1 MYARGNRGATP
12 HGRGASRG
20 GLRPQPPRAPPT
32 PPLDNNDLLPIPTP
46 KAPLPR
52 MAANPQKRIAKFP
65 DLCLEAQT
73 YQKYIALGL
82 DWTLHKDLNVPICCH
97 KWGCRICTAY
107 IDHLQEARR
116 EDGVR
121 PLCTTKPLPLPVVE
135 LSDSEPA
142 HKKPSNAQKP
152 TKKPSNVQ
160 KRSKDRDSDSDD
172 DSADGSEEEEE
183 NQSDEEEDDIPP
195 LGDSQMDIL
204 FRLQDARGATRIA
217 GWIDT
222 EQQTAH
228 EQGAFTV
235 GTGAVREREH
245 TRREL
250 AQLAVEIEQQPSS
263 SKKHSYNEL
272 VSTSRKVNLQQH
284 PSQSTPPS
292 GSNPPPQQ
300 RPTQNT
306 SASDSNPP
314 PQQRPAQNAS
324 ASGTSSSQQPNS
336 GQNTPPSGSNP
347 PPQQRPAQNTSTSDS
362 NPRPQQPSGSNSSS
376 DSNPRPQQRPVQNAS
391 ASGSNSSHQP
401 NSGQNTP
408 PSDSNPPPH
417 SGGPQGPP
425 SAAAKGKRKERDDA
439 GDKASEPKSQRRRTD
454 KAPKKSRKKNWAI
467 PRNAVPAAA
476 VGLQKAVNLHCR
488 ILMGLLSQS
497 VAPIRLSTEAMAPFN
512 SRFAS
517 VEDVDAQMTDILAA
531 AIEPSAAVGEQV
543 KEFLRTARGTATQT
557 GSDAAAVGVDHL
569 SAMFNAVAN
578 AGLHTFTPDVFG
590 NPESMYN
597 LIYEQVAVHSFR
609 AVASNFGYSAIYRVN
624 LNMVLDDHLVHRFYR
639 SFVYGHMKLQA
650 GREERRPGQLGT
662 KMIRAVQ
669 VQEDCFMNPSVT
681 RLVAENE
688 CHSDDEEI
696 ADATGYIVH
705 EKPGRDG
712 AVNAFC
718 KRHRTRNRGFP
729 PSDLSYALPT
739 NIPIDYFSP
748 DFFNKLSVR
757 ARTSYMDNG
766 IALPTEQYCRTWKDI
781 AMWKG
786 LSTADFMAQYGAA
799 KLDLYNLPTD

>member
-1 MYARGNRGATP
+1 MASAGDVDHDMPDTDRPSSYFSFAFAHTP
-12 HGRGASRG
+12 IFDWGTPS
-20 GLRPQPPRAPPT
+20 PSKPIPPPRPHLTPLGRPPT
-32 PPLDNNDLLPIPTP
+32 T
-46 KAPLPR
+46 
-52 MAANPQKRIAKFP
+52 
-65 DLCLEAQT
+65 
-73 YQKYIALGL
+73 
-82 DWTLHKDLNVPICCH
+82 
-97 KWGCRICTAY
+97 
-107 IDHLQEARR
+107 
-116 EDGVR
+116 EDIRPHTTTEGVR
-121 PLCTTKPLPLPVVE
+121 LRTKL
-135 LSDSEPA
+135 
-142 HKKPSNAQKP
+142 H
-152 TKKPSNVQ
+152 
-160 KRSKDRDSDSDD
+160 
-172 DSADGSEEEEE
+172 
-183 NQSDEEEDDIPP
+183 
-195 LGDSQMDIL
+195 GDQ
-204 FRLQDARGATRIA
+204 
-217 GWIDT
+217 
-222 EQQTAH
+222 
-228 EQGAFTV
+228 V
-235 GTGAVREREH
+235 P
-245 TRREL
+245 RR
-250 AQLAVEIEQQPSS
+250 
-263 SKKHSYNEL
+263 
-272 VSTSRKVNLQQH
+272 RKVNLQQH

-300 RPTQNT
+300 RPTQNA

-314 PQQRPAQNAS
+314 PPQRPAQNAS
-324 ASGTSSSQQPNS
+324 TSDSNSSSDSNPPLQQHPAQNASALGTSSSQQPNS

-347 PPQQRPAQNTSTSDS
+347 PPQQRPTQNASTSDS
-362 NPRPQQPSGSNSSS
+362 NPRPQQRPAQNASASGSNSSS
-376 DSNPRPQQRPVQNAS
+376 DSNPRPKQHPTQNAS

-417 SGGPQGPP
+417 SGGPQGQP
-425 SAAAKGKRKERDDA
+425 STTTKGKRKERDDA
-439 GDKASEPKSQRRRTD
+439 GDEASEPKSQRRRTD
-454 KAPKKSRKKNWAI
+454 KAPKKSGKKNWAI
-467 PRNAVPAAA
+467 PRNAVLAAA
-476 VGLQKAVNLHCR
+476 VGLQVWYSGSHFACALLTDTLVQKAVNLHCR

-497 VAPIRLSTEAMAPFN
+497 AAPIRLSTEAMAPFN
-512 SRFAS
+512 LRFAS
-517 VEDVDAQMTDILAA
+517 IEDMDAQMTDILAA

-597 LIYEQVAVHSFR
+597 LIHEHVAIHSFR

-650 GREERRPGQLGT
+650 GREERRPGQLGVNTIYNNIYRRREET

-669 VQEDCFMNPSVT
+669 VQEECFMNPSVT

-688 CHSDDEEI
+688 CHSDDEET
-696 ADATGYIVH
+696 ADATRYIVH

-712 AVNAFC
+712 TVNAFLQVLTTRRETTMRQ
-718 KRHRTRNRGFP
+718 KTRKGAWRHRTRNRGFP

-739 NIPIDYFSP
+739 NVPIDYFFP
-748 DFFNKLSVR
+748 DFFNELSVR
-757 ARTSYMDNG
+757 ARASYMDNG

-799 KLDLYNLPTD
+799 KLDLYNLPTDEELAMLNDGDDENEMADDND